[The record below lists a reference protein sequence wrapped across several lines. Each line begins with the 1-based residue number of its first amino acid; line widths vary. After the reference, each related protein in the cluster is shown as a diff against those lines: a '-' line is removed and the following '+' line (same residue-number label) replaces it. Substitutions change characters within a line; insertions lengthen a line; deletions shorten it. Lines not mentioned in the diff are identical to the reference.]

1 MEPAHELTDLAELEA
16 LGSKK
21 AYDQFLS
28 AARAIETSAVE
39 ACRANVG
46 LAYHSVK
53 RGLESLLS
61 QEVPLSFLPE
71 VNLEELRTL
80 PLLAQGL
87 AYAVVQWRRQLTAAP
102 FGALFEQAQ
111 RHRRKLITTAEA
123 LAEAG
128 LLDSA
133 DAQAVWQLSRHDVI
147 GTCTAFSELLRK
159 NEKRIAGRSP
169 LSSADLDEA
178 AQVVAQLKALLAS
191 GGGAREELT
200 LPSLV
205 EAIQIRD
212 RFWTLLKQRHDL
224 LWRCGA
230 WLYGRGVE
238 LRVPPLEVQSTQQ
251 PRPQP
256 VPQAL
261 VLVPP
266 RPVVPPPPPAKSS
279 PMRTLQRKI
288 RALVSVSIGRS
299 TR

>member
-1 MEPAHELTDLAELEA
+1 MGPAHELTDKAELEA

-21 AYDQFLS
+21 AYDKFLS
-28 AARAIETSAVE
+28 AARAVESSAVE
-39 ACRANVG
+39 ECRANVA
-46 LAYHSVK
+46 LAYYGVK

-61 QEVPLSFLPE
+61 QDVPLSFLPD
-71 VNLEELRTL
+71 VKLEELRTL

-87 AYAVVQWRRQLTAAP
+87 AYAVLQWHRQLEAAS
-102 FGALFEQAQ
+102 FGALFDQAQ
-111 RHRRKLITTAEA
+111 RLRRKLITAAEA

-128 LLDSA
+128 LLDGA
-133 DAQAVWQLSRHDVI
+133 DAQAVWQLSRHDII
-147 GTCTAFSELLRK
+147 GTCMTFSELLRK
-159 NEKRIAGRSP
+159 NEARVAGRSP
-169 LSSADLDEA
+169 VTGADLDEVA
-178 AQVVAQLKALLAS
+178 EVVAQLRALLAPRE
-191 GGGAREELT
+191 GAREELT

-205 EAIQIRD
+205 EAAQIRD

-238 LRVPPLEVQSTQQ
+238 LRVPPLEAEYT
-251 PRPQP
+251 PLPKPQP

-261 VLVPP
+261 VLMPP
-266 RPVVPPPPPAKSS
+266 RPVVEPRERSS